1 MQAWQLGLQQ
11 GIQGAQASQKGSG
24 QLDGAAGQ
32 AQTAL
37 VMEQLQRLGL
47 FTDGDVNLNPGQL
60 QGLMTMLSKQG
71 EECPRLAPDSCMWCS
86 VRSAS
91 CKSARR
97 SYRGKGV
104 SVHNHH
110 ASRGSINM
118 QLQAC
123 HVLVCSKLHRCYP
136 GFHGCAY
143 ACASCMSGRHLE
155 SSLSSD

>member
-47 FTDGDVNLNPGQL
+47 FTDGGGNLNPGQL

-71 EECPRLAPDSCMWCS
+71 E
-86 VRSAS
+86 
-91 CKSARR
+91 
-97 SYRGKGV
+97 
-104 SVHNHH
+104 
-110 ASRGSINM
+110 
-118 QLQAC
+118 
-123 HVLVCSKLHRCYP
+123 
-136 GFHGCAY
+136 AY
-143 ACASCMSGRHLE
+143 CC
-155 SSLSSD
+155 